1 MSGGWWPVRAL
12 SWEGCCCPRTCG
24 PARLLARPGDLPDDT
39 PFTFENFEQT
49 FVTREVRSNKDLY
62 GFDLGAIF
70 HLSATSELTVNYV
83 HVVGV
88 RYVNASRGLSVGF
101 AHRFD

>member
-1 MSGGWWPVRAL
+1 
-12 SWEGCCCPRTCG
+12 
-24 PARLLARPGDLPDDT
+24 
-39 PFTFENFEQT
+39 
-49 FVTREVRSNKDLY
+49 VRSNKDLY

-83 HVVGV
+83 HVVGG